1 MRPRAS
7 PWRNWKRCL
16 VMSMTELERIEALDK
31 EMLAPK
37 DICKYL
43 GCSAYTINV
52 ATENGKNPFPFPVI
66 RMGRRVRIPKEPFLK
81 AMRGQ

>member
-1 MRPRAS
+1 
-7 PWRNWKRCL
+7 
-16 VMSMTELERIEALDK
+16 MSMTELERIEALDK
-31 EMLAPK
+31 AMLAPK